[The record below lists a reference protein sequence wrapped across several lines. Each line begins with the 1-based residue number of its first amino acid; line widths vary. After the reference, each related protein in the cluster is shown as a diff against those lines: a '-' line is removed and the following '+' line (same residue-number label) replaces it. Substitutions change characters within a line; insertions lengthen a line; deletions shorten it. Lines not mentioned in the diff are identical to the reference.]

1 MRLWTLDK
9 QTEIANILAYGEIHG
24 DAAAAAHFGVS
35 LRSVQRYRKRVKE
48 GTNPELT
55 RAVAEKSKHIA
66 SKYGDLMDEVFELS
80 LQALKTRVQTASKN
94 TAPIEDRALI
104 GAIKILGE
112 QRVTRDFLLDGS
124 EDEDEFG
131 VCHDQS
137 SHEAEGA
144 APEASGSKA
153 KSDPAVH

>member
-1 MRLWTLDK
+1 MRLSTLDK
-9 QTEIANILAYGEIHG
+9 DTEIANILAYGEIHG

-66 SKYGDLMDEVFELS
+66 SKYGDLMDQVFELS

-112 QRVTRDFLLDGS
+112 QRVTRDFLLDGTQ
-124 EDEDEFG
+124 DEDEFG
-131 VCHDQS
+131 AVDS
-137 SHEAEGA
+137 ESTTETTGS
-144 APEASGSKA
+144 ASQAQGSQA

>member
-1 MRLWTLDK
+1 MDK
-9 QTEIANILAYGEIHG
+9 DTEIANILAYGAIHG

-80 LQALKTRVQTASKN
+80 LHALKTRVQTASKN
-94 TAPIEDRALI
+94 NAPIEDRALI

-131 VCHDQS
+131 VCHDQPS
-137 SHEAEGA
+137 REAEGA
-144 APEASGSKA
+144 APEASGSKT
-153 KSDPAVH
+153 KPNSVH